1 MHSRMRYA
9 PALFFPIYSSGFN
22 KNAFFESDVLRYMV
36 FSGIEN
42 LKSNSLMNNW
52 VLSDQKRFMT
62 AGRRVQDR
70 SKKKRVHD
78 LEKATEKWKVL
89 SKVLFVMEVLKR
101 EPEQIITFRGL
112 EKYRRQ
118 INLPK
123 PHKISDFLR
132 KSPKLFELYKDKKGV
147 IWCGL
152 TYKAEELLEEEER
165 LQREHSEKMVEY
177 VTRFLMMSVDKR
189 LCIDKIAHF
198 RRDIGLPDDFRKRW
212 IHMFPEYFRVITIDD
227 IEYLELVSWRPEWA
241 VTELEKR
248 AWKEAELKERET
260 VSMGKGGLE
269 NKTVTPAKVGLEN
282 ETVSLVNVGA
292 EREPVSS
299 ATSET
304 VSLERGHGMPGWLSL
319 PFPLK
324 FPPNYKKIYRYGGS
338 IEHFQELTYLSPYA
352 DAREL
357 KPGSLEFDK
366 RAVAVM
372 HELLGFT
379 TEKRLV
385 IDHLTHF
392 RHEFKMPQKLMR
404 LLLKHCGIFYVSER
418 GKRLSAFL
426 TEAYEGMELI
436 VKCPLV
442 LWKEKV
448 MELVGYRGKN
458 RKGAV
463 YFNEISEDER
473 DGLFSH
479 VNDSENALKEFG
491 DEGGSEDA
499 SLDLRLDDS
508 DMDLGEI
515 ERAYNDQ

>member
-304 VSLERGHGMPGWLSL
+304 VSLERGH
-319 PFPLK
+319 
-324 FPPNYKKIYRYGGS
+324 
-338 IEHFQELTYLSPYA
+338 